1 MARLWKG
8 HPRHYNHALGLPD
21 PGGAMRARMLLSCG
35 VLSLVLAAGAHAVG
49 ISAFRAAQAPG
60 ARGLPY
66 RIYVPRAIAPGQ
78 TLPLVVFLHGS
89 DQAGTDNEQ
98 QIDGDANGALELL
111 DNAIAAHIPLLFA
124 APQSPTGTWH
134 PRQVM
139 GVIRAIE
146 AHWPVDRDRIYLTG
160 LSSGA
165 SGAWATAK
173 AYPRAFA
180 ALVPMTGA
188 TTLRGLARIAR
199 VPEWVFAAADDND
212 TNVVTGYGGA
222 MVGSRPVV
230 AALRRAG
237 GSICYTEYRHGPW
250 PATHVIW
257 PEAYDD
263 PGLLR
268 WLLAQRRG
276 RPSPLPCPAGA
287 DAR

>member
-1 MARLWKG
+1 
-8 HPRHYNHALGLPD
+8 
-21 PGGAMRARMLLSCG
+21 MRVPWMSMPILAVLLA
-35 VLSLVLAAGAHAVG
+35 VAGARAG
-49 ISAFRAAQAPG
+49 AAPAFLYGQAHG
-60 ARGLPY
+60 VRGLPY
-66 RIYVPRAIAPGQ
+66 RIYVPKPLPAGVR
-78 TLPLVVFLHGS
+78 LPLVVFLHGS
-89 DQAGTDNEQ
+89 DQAGSDNEQ
-98 QIDGDANGALELL
+98 QIAYGANGALELL

-139 GVIRAIE
+139 AVIRAVE
-146 AHWPVDRDRIYLTG
+146 ARWPVDPDRIYLTG

-188 TTLRGLARIAR
+188 TTLAGLSRIAQ

-212 TNVVTGYGGA
+212 TGVVTGYGGA
-222 MVGSRPVV
+222 MVGSRTVV
-230 AALRRAG
+230 AALRRLHAPV
-237 GSICYTEYRHGPW
+237 CYTEYRHGPW

-287 DAR
+287 DAGARRPAAGPARGRGLQSPF